1 MIYIRNYL
9 SYKSRNDLEIY
20 KSFEPESTFTEIC
33 NPKKTNIVIGC
44 IYKHPNMDINEFN
57 EDYLNTIQDGPFR
70 GCSGMEGEQ
79 KVPPP

>member
-1 MIYIRNYL
+1 
-9 SYKSRNDLEIY
+9 
-20 KSFEPESTFTEIC
+20 
-33 NPKKTNIVIGC
+33 
-44 IYKHPNMDINEFN
+44 MDINEFN